1 MYPHNGLSHEDKT
14 NVYGVQFSSLRLKPK
29 TKITWSSNP
38 TCFFNVYSFLL
49 HTWHIYIFL
58 QCKTLHYETRWASI
72 IMHKPY
78 SHIICL
84 TSNPPWKTIKYI
96 ICDLHGGWYNVG
108 H

>member
-49 HTWHIYIFL
+49 HTWHMSIFFSNVKHYITKL
-58 QCKTLHYETRWASI
+58 
-72 IMHKPY
+72 
-78 SHIICL
+78 
-84 TSNPPWKTIKYI
+84 
-96 ICDLHGGWYNVG
+96 GG
-108 H
+108 HQS